1 MWIGNYLF
9 QKMDGRNSEQQ
20 GDIYAYLTRV
30 SLETDKEQTIT
41 RDDIVSFTRLSP
53 ETEKVQTITVS
64 VIVPMMAEN
73 LEIKVTIVKDEV
85 NPEKKQELII
95 EKKEQ
100 VKLEK

>member
-1 MWIGNYLF
+1 M
-9 QKMDGRNSEQQ
+9 
-20 GDIYAYLTRV
+20 
-30 SLETDKEQTIT
+30 
-41 RDDIVSFTRLSP
+41 
-53 ETEKVQTITVS
+53 QTITVS